1 MGQKWLWILLF
12 KLQRRNMRMAWMRIS
27 GKAVLI
33 AGLICMLSGC
43 DPLTRHKI
51 ATTIFDGVPSLPPP
65 GEYCQDYHV
74 RATAEERE
82 TETKKRSA
90 ASTDSTHPPYAEKRC
105 NDCHDKNTDSGFVAP
120 RAELCFVC
128 HKNFLKGELG
138 HGPAVVGAC
147 LSCHVPHDSKFPR
160 LLKKATNDL
169 CGSCHFEERLSKG
182 LHDKVF
188 SRGIVCTDCH
198 DPHSGNTKYF
208 LK

>member
-1 MGQKWLWILLF
+1 MS
-12 KLQRRNMRMAWMRIS
+12 MAWMGIR

-33 AGLICMLSGC
+33 VAVICLLSGC
-43 DPLTRHKI
+43 DPLTRYKI
-51 ATTIFDGVPSLPPP
+51 STTVFDGAPSLPPAA
-65 GEYCQDYHV
+65 EYCRDYHEK
-74 RATAEERE
+74 AMAEERE
-82 TETKKRSA
+82 AEVKKKANDQLQTASA
-90 ASTDSTHPPYAEKRC
+90 HPPYVEKRC
-105 NDCHDKNTDSGFVAP
+105 DGCHDKTTDSGFVAP
-120 RAELCFVC
+120 RAELCSVC

-160 LLKKATNDL
+160 LLKKPVNEL
-169 CGSCHFEERLSKG
+169 CAGCHLEGRLSKS

-188 SRGIVCTDCH
+188 SKGIVCTDCH